1 MTFAASGLGTSSG
14 PPRIALYS
22 HDTMGLGHAR
32 RNGLIARALAGAPLG
47 AEVLLVT
54 GAREAGTFPMPA
66 GVDCV
71 TLPAYRKGRD
81 GQYTARS
88 LMRATASLTDLRTR
102 LIDVA
107 LERFDPDVFIVDNVP
122 RGALNEL
129 DPVLDRLRREGRT
142 HCVLGMRDILD
153 APEAVR
159 AEWARLGNEAVIERF
174 YDAVWVYGDRRV
186 NDVVGSYALGP
197 STAAKLRHVG
207 YLDQRLRLA
216 DAPVVMAPDRF
227 VLCCVGGGQDGARL
241 ARTFLETTL
250 PAGTKGLVLPG
261 PFMPPE
267 ILRALEGRAAER
279 PGFTVLPFVTE
290 PIGLIARAERVVAMA
305 GYNTVNEILSFGR
318 PGLVVPRVRP
328 REEQLVRAR
337 KFAALGLLDWLHPD
351 DLDPATLGEW
361 LDRPFQLRAEPRR
374 QLDFGALD
382 ALPPLIEV
390 LLQSAS
396 AQRSPASPFSSS
408 PTPSHEGYR
417 HVDDHSTA

>member
-1 MTFAASGLGTSSG
+1 MSIAMSRLGTSSG

-32 RNGLIARALAGAPLG
+32 RNGLIAGALAGPPLG
-47 AEVLLVT
+47 AEVLLIT
-54 GAREAGTFPMPA
+54 GAREAGTFPLPA
-66 GVDCV
+66 GVDCL

-129 DPVLDRLRREGRT
+129 DPVLDRLRCEGRT
-142 HCVLGMRDILD
+142 RCALGMRDILD
-153 APEAVR
+153 APETVH
-159 AEWARLGNEAVIERF
+159 AEWAALGNEAVIERS

-186 NDVVGSYALGP
+186 NDVVRSYGLGP
-197 STAAKLRHVG
+197 STAARLRHVG

-227 VLCCVGGGQDGARL
+227 VLCCVGGGQDGAKL
-241 ARTFLETTL
+241 ARTFLETELT
-250 PAGTKGLVLPG
+250 AGTKGLVLPG
-261 PFMPPE
+261 PFMPPD
-267 ILRALEGRAAER
+267 IRRALEGRAAER
-279 PGFTVLPFVTE
+279 PGFAVLPFVPE

-305 GYNTVNEILSFGR
+305 GYNTVNEILSLGR

-337 KFAALGLLDWLHPD
+337 KLAALGLIDWLHPD
-351 DLDPATLGEW
+351 DLDPGSLGEW
-361 LDRPFQLRAEPRR
+361 LDRPFQLWAEPRR
-374 QLDFGALD
+374 HLDFGALD
-382 ALPPLIEV
+382 ALPPLIQA
-390 LLQSAS
+390 LL
-396 AQRSPASPFSSS
+396 SS
-408 PTPSHEGYR
+408 PRAQPAPGASVFSPSHEGYR
-417 HVDDHSTA
+417 HADDPRAA

>member
-1 MTFAASGLGTSSG
+1 MSIAMSRLGTSSG

-32 RNGLIARALAGAPLG
+32 RNGLIAGALAGPPLG
-47 AEVLLVT
+47 AEVLLIT
-54 GAREAGTFPMPA
+54 GAREAGTFPLPA
-66 GVDCV
+66 GVDCL

-129 DPVLDRLRREGRT
+129 DPVLDRLRCEGRT
-142 HCVLGMRDILD
+142 RCALGMRDILD
-153 APEAVR
+153 APETVH
-159 AEWARLGNEAVIERF
+159 AEWAALGNEAVIERS

-186 NDVVGSYALGP
+186 NDVVRSYGLGP
-197 STAAKLRHVG
+197 STAARLRHVG

-227 VLCCVGGGQDGARL
+227 VLCCVGGGQDGAKL
-241 ARTFLETTL
+241 ARTFLETELT
-250 PAGTKGLVLPG
+250 AGTKGLVLPG
-261 PFMPPE
+261 PFMPPD
-267 ILRALEGRAAER
+267 IRRALEGRAAER
-279 PGFTVLPFVTE
+279 PGFAVLPFVPE
-290 PIGLIARAERVVAMA
+290 PIGLIARAERVIAMA
-305 GYNTVNEILSFGR
+305 GYNTVNEILSLGR

-337 KFAALGLLDWLHPD
+337 KLAALGLIDWLHPD
-351 DLDPATLGEW
+351 DLDPGSLGEW
-361 LDRPFQLRAEPRR
+361 LDRPFQLWAEPRR
-374 QLDFGALD
+374 HLDFGALD
-382 ALPPLIEV
+382 ALPPLIQA
-390 LLQSAS
+390 LL
-396 AQRSPASPFSSS
+396 SS
-408 PTPSHEGYR
+408 PRAQPAPGASVFSPSHEGYR
-417 HVDDHSTA
+417 HADDPRAA